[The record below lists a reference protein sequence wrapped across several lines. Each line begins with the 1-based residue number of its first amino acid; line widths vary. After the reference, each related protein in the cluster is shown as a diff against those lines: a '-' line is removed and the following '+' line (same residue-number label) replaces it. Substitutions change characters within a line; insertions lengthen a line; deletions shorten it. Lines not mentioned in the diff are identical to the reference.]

1 MNRIKKEMER
11 GKYELLISEDY
22 HSIDLYIDDDLLL
35 AYYDGISVKV
45 CADGFKRSDIPAY
58 VKAAMVKE
66 YDTRG
71 LDKMGGIV

>member
-22 HSIDLYIDDDLLL
+22 HSIDLYIDDVLL

-58 VKAAMVKE
+58 VKAAIEQEYKE
-66 YDTRG
+66 QG
-71 LDKMGGIV
+71 LVRYVAIA